1 MFENKV
7 VLITGV
13 SRETG
18 LGYETAKRLKE
29 LGLTVIITARELEA
43 VTALGKQLDV
53 DAAQLD
59 VTSQESIEK
68 LLDVITKQY
77 GKLDILINNAGG
89 FFDQNS
95 DLLTVDVNFMKE
107 ALDLNLFGALRMIQA
122 FVPLLKLADNGTI
135 VNVTSGIGSFSDPV
149 FGLANYFADVPAFA
163 TSKLA
168 LNGLT
173 VKLAKRLK
181 KDKIRINAVCPGFVA
196 TTPGME
202 AYGARPVTEGA
213 NGIVWAATLPED
225 GPTGGFFRDGEVI
238 GW

>member
-43 VTALGKQLDV
+43 VTLLGKQLGV
-53 DAAQLD
+53 NAAQLD

>member
-1 MFENKV
+1 M
-7 VLITGV
+7 
-13 SRETG
+13 
-18 LGYETAKRLKE
+18 
-29 LGLTVIITARELEA
+29 
-43 VTALGKQLDV
+43 
-53 DAAQLD
+53 
-59 VTSQESIEK
+59 
-68 LLDVITKQY
+68 
-77 GKLDILINNAGG
+77 
-89 FFDQNS
+89 
-95 DLLTVDVNFMKE
+95 
-107 ALDLNLFGALRMIQA
+107 RMIQA

>member
-29 LGLTVIITARELEA
+29 LGLTVIITARELKA
-43 VTALGKQLDV
+43 VTVLGKQLGV
-53 DAAQLD
+53 NAAQLD

>member
-43 VTALGKQLDV
+43 VTVLGKQLGV
-53 DAAQLD
+53 NAAQLD